1 MIIRFR
7 VGLDL
12 DSSRPSASLNL
23 TECIV
28 QIAIVRTMAVSI
40 YNVAVICL
48 VLLEVFSVQSQNSKC
63 YDQDVRF
70 NGDTLTVTNAK

>member
-12 DSSRPSASLNL
+12 DSSRPSASFKL
-23 TECIV
+23 TEC
-28 QIAIVRTMAVSI
+28 ADCYSEDTMAVSS

>member
-1 MIIRFR
+1 
-7 VGLDL
+7 
-12 DSSRPSASLNL
+12 
-23 TECIV
+23 
-28 QIAIVRTMAVSI
+28 MAVSS

>member
-1 MIIRFR
+1 M
-7 VGLDL
+7 DL

-28 QIAIVRTMAVSI
+28 QIAIVRTMAVSS
-40 YNVAVICL
+40 YNVNVAIICL
-48 VLLEVFSVQSQNSKC
+48 LLLEVFSVQSQNSKC